1 MKNIKK
7 VVSSIM
13 AITVLA
19 VGSVGISANASVN
32 GNESVRSNSSPWY
45 LQRISGAPS
54 STDCFEYNGV
64 VTGLRN
70 GVDDG
75 VTFKCT
81 KFQNSGN
88 PNPPFRAVG
97 DIPSKFKRNTDIASL
112 TYNGCVS
119 TCLFKDDWYG
129 YSNGGR
135 VSYTVTVENYAGYA
149 FEIRGSAY

>member
-7 VVSSIM
+7 VVSSIV

-19 VGSVGISANASVN
+19 VGSVGVSANASVN
-32 GNESVRSNSSPWY
+32 GSQSARSNSSSWY
-45 LQRISGAPS
+45 LQRIAGAPS
-54 STDCFEYNGV
+54 NTDRFESSGV

-97 DIPSKFKRNTDIASL
+97 DIPSVFKRYTDIASL
-112 TYNGCVS
+112 TYTDCVS
-119 TCLFKDDWYG
+119 TCIFNDNWYG

>member
-1 MKNIKK
+1 MKNIKR

-32 GNESVRSNSSPWY
+32 GNESVRSNSSSWY
-45 LQRISGAPS
+45 LQRVSGAPS
-54 STDCFEYNGV
+54 STDCFEYSGV
-64 VTGLRN
+64 VTGLRD

-88 PNPPFRAVG
+88 PGLRAVG
-97 DIPSKFKRNTDIASL
+97 DIPSRFKRYTDIASL

-119 TCLFKDDWYG
+119 TCLFKDNWYG
-129 YSNGGR
+129 ESNGGR
-135 VSYTVTVENYAGYA
+135 VSYTVTVENYASYA
-149 FEIRGSAY
+149 FRIDGTAY

>member
-1 MKNIKK
+1 MKNIKR

-19 VGSVGISANASVN
+19 VCSVGISANASVN
-32 GNESVRSNSSPWY
+32 GNESVRSNSSSWY
-45 LQRISGAPS
+45 LQRVSGAPS
-54 STDCFEYNGV
+54 STDSFEYSGV

-81 KFQNSGN
+81 NFQNSGN
-88 PNPPFRAVG
+88 PGLRAVG
-97 DIPSKFKRNTDIASL
+97 DIPSKFKRYTDIASL

-119 TCLFKDDWYG
+119 TCIFKDDWYG
-129 YSNGGR
+129 ESNGGR
-135 VSYTVTVENYAGYA
+135 VSYTVTVENYASYA
-149 FEIRGSAY
+149 FRIDGTAY